1 MTEYTCL
8 SLDFSIISSW
18 DRITND
24 AREDEMEQNMTEV
37 TGMITNLRNM
47 AVDMGSEIEQQNRQI
62 DRINQKVTSPLSYFH
77 FGTFGIQLYKNMI
90 LSCNFFIPIA
100 SFPEMSLN
108 NS

>member
-1 MTEYTCL
+1 MPEYTCL
-8 SLDFSIISSW
+8 SLDFSIISFC

-77 FGTFGIQLYKNMI
+77 FGTFGIQLHKTR
-90 LSCNFFIPIA
+90 FFLVIFSPLLHH
-100 SFPEMSLN
+100 FPKCR
-108 NS
+108 